1 MSGLISYATEAGGG
15 KTTADPFT
23 LRNGYQSISLGA
35 RYTTGNMTISGGYN
49 YTMPGDVDLAH
60 ESEGAPSG
68 LTASYKN
75 NNVSAL
81 GLKVGFSF

>member
-1 MSGLISYATEAGGG
+1 MDNI
-15 KTTADPFT
+15 
-23 LRNGYQSISLGA
+23 
-35 RYTTGNMTISGGYN
+35 TITGGYN
-49 YTMPGDVDLAH
+49 FTMPGDVDLAH
-60 ESEGAPSG
+60 ESGGVPSG

>member
-1 MSGLISYATEAGGG
+1 
-15 KTTADPFT
+15 
-23 LRNGYQSISLGA
+23 
-35 RYTTGNMTISGGYN
+35 MTISGGYN

-60 ESEGAPSG
+60 VSG

-75 NNVSAL
+75 NTVSAV